1 MYIYIYIYMLFT
13 GCEVQMRKTVPDD
26 LKTVQARRARDVFKT
41 ARAQFFSFG
50 PLLPVNTVFIF

>member
-1 MYIYIYIYMLFT
+1 MLFT